1 MKKKNALVYNGK
13 SFTICDMGKD
23 TYEFMSKAVG
33 GYIEHIY
40 IESLGDRIDMWG
52 NDEAKL
58 IGLEPTMVLMYDGKP
73 YDIVCG
79 NVVFT
84 THNKRGD
91 TTGLTEKDIDFLTK
105 KIDEDGMM
113 LTKYG
118 FLQVMNY
125 R

>member
-1 MKKKNALVYNGK
+1 MKNKKALVYNGK

-23 TYEFMSKAVG
+23 TYEFMTKAVG
-33 GYIEHIY
+33 GYIEHIC
-40 IESLGDRIDMWG
+40 IESLGRIDMWG

-58 IGLEPTMVLMYDGKP
+58 IGLEPTILLMYDGKP

-84 THNKRGD
+84 SHKGSR